1 MLWTGETAEAKLIF
15 KSEKGFPDGPVVG
28 NPPAS
33 ASDMGSTPDPEGF
46 YMLLGS

>member
-15 KSEKGFPDGPVVG
+15 KSEKGFPGGPVVG

-33 ASDMGSTPDPEGF
+33 ADTGLIPGPGISHIPWNN
-46 YMLLGS
+46 